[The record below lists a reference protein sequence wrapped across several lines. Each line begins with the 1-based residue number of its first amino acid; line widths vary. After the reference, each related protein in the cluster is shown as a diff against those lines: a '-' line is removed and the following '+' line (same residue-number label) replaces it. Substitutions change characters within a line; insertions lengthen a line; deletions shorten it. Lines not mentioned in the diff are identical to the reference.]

1 MKNSISPV
9 FMFFGI
15 LFTACLLISNILAV
29 KIITIGSMAVPAG
42 VLIFPISYIVNDV
55 IVEIW
60 GFKKARFVIWIGF
73 GMMILSNIMYQLAI
87 SIPPAPFWSNQASFA
102 SVLENSPRIGLASI
116 LAYLSGSFANAY
128 IMSRMKVMSK
138 GNNFSLRAIISTIAG
153 EGLDSI
159 IFIFVAFVGIIP
171 VRELF
176 IMVLAQ
182 TFIKT
187 AYEILILPVTIYIV
201 NTIKKVENENVFDQN
216 ISYNPFKLKE
226 V

>member
-87 SIPPAPFWSNQASFA
+87 SIPAAPFWSNQVSFA

-153 EGLDSI
+153 ESLDSI

-171 VRELF
+171 VKELL
-176 IMVLAQ
+176 IMALAQ

-187 AYEILILPVTIYIV
+187 TYEILILPVTIYIV
-201 NTIKKVENENVFDQN
+201 NIIKKVENENVFDQN

>member
-1 MKNSISPV
+1 
-9 FMFFGI
+9 MFFGI